1 MQQNLC
7 LKNKYDMDEREKL
20 ILDNLNLVH
29 FVLKKYIRAPDAMYE
44 DLYQEGVIG
53 LTNAV
58 DRFDDS
64 KSKFSTFA
72 VHCILRKIQMYI
84 RDNNVIHVPRDFF
97 KNGNELQL
105 LSLDEEVND
114 DGFSLMLTL
123 DDETALDELNYQL
136 LEDTV
141 IVEMERILSDYPK
154 THRDV
159 CIEDL
164 CSKMWDE
171 PVTQQ
176 YLSNKY
182 GVSQSHTSRILRK
195 FYNELRERIK

>member
-1 MQQNLC
+1 
-7 LKNKYDMDEREKL
+7 MDEREKR
-20 ILDNLNLVH
+20 IVDNLKLVH
-29 FVLKKYIRAPDAMYE
+29 FVLRRYIHQPDTMYE

-53 LTNAV
+53 LISAV
-58 DRFDDS
+58 DKFDES
-64 KSKFSTFA
+64 KASFSTFA
-72 VHCILRKIQMYI
+72 VCCILRQIQMYL
-84 RDNNVIHVPRDFF
+84 RGNNIVHVPQNFF
-97 KNGNELQL
+97 KNGNELQVS
-105 LSLDEEVND
+105 SLDEVVNE
-114 DGFSLMLTL
+114 DGFSLMFVFE
-123 DDETALDELNYQL
+123 DETALDELNYQL

-154 THRDV
+154 THRDI

-182 GVSQSHTSRILRK
+182 GVSQPQISRILVK
-195 FYNELRERIK
+195 FYKELRERIK